1 MNILFFIKP
10 KIEIA
15 YIEDSDTLRQAMEK
29 MEKHQYTSVPILSR
43 SGAYIGSIT
52 EGDILWYCK
61 NSLDFGI
68 KAAEQIPVTDI
79 PRRADYQP
87 VKASSNMED
96 IISRAMNQNF
106 VPVTDDTGHFI
117 GMITRKDLI
126 GFAYDRL
133 KKAQKTEKTT

>member
-10 KIEIA
+10 KVEIT

-29 MEKHQYTSVPILSR
+29 MEKHQYTSIPILSR
-43 SGAYIGSIT
+43 SGTYIGTMT
-52 EGDILWYCK
+52 EGDILWYSK
-61 NSLDFGI
+61 NSLDFNL
-68 KAAEQIPVTDI
+68 KAAEQILVTEI

-87 VKASSNMED
+87 VKANSNMED

-117 GMITRKDLI
+117 GIITRKDII
-126 GFAYDRL
+126 GFAYDLL
-133 KKAQKTEKTT
+133 KKERTAEKPA

>member
-15 YIEDSDTLRQAMEK
+15 YIEDIDNLRQEMEK

-43 SGAYIGSIT
+43 SGKYIGSMT

-61 NSLDFGI
+61 NILDFNI
-68 KAAEQIPVTDI
+68 KAAEQIPVTEI

-87 VKASSNMED
+87 VKANSNMED

-106 VPVTDDTGHFI
+106 VPVTDDAGHFI
-117 GMITRKDLI
+117 GIITRKDLI
-126 GFAYDRL
+126 DFAYNLL
-133 KKAQKTEKTT
+133 KKEQTAEKIT